1 MDQVKFSLS
10 TYFDELKRREQKP
23 HTPHTPEILTT
34 TLSLIKALKNADD
47 HTLTLA
53 ALARAAGLKIGPCQE
68 ITDQLCNEG
77 ILDTEPDPETGND
90 RIKLT
95 QKGLKYL

>member
-23 HTPHTPEILTT
+23 DISFTT
-34 TLSLIKALKNADD
+34 TLSVLKALKNADN
-47 HTLTLA
+47 HTLTLT
-53 ALARAAGLKIGPCQE
+53 ALAKTAGLKIGPCQE
-68 ITDQLCNEG
+68 ITDQLCEEK
-77 ILDTEPDPETGND
+77 LLETEHDPETGND
-90 RIKLT
+90 SIRLT